1 MANAQRVEGSRDSFI
16 KIRDKLIP
24 NLKTCEYSE
33 INPTIE
39 EIVKETK
46 FQVRQ
51 KDKLGYEFYYK
62 VILYTDRMK
71 LENQGTEYY
80 KRLNYLLRE
89 ITKTYKW

>member
-1 MANAQRVEGSRDSFI
+1 MANVQRVQGSRDSFI

-33 INPTIE
+33 INATIE

-46 FQVRQ
+46 FQV